1 MKPSGIPAIL
11 LLAALLGPE
20 RAAHSEERVV
30 LSGQSG
36 ITLPILYDAAA
47 SPTESVILF
56 TGGNGKL
63 ADEVGS
69 VLWRV
74 RDRFVAAGMSVA
86 LPDTPSD
93 HPGGFGPLF
102 RTWTAHTQDIAA
114 VVAFLKQKAPVPV
127 WAVGTSNGTIS
138 TASGAA
144 NLGPSAIAGVV
155 LTSSVW
161 LGGLGLVPVEK
172 IAVPVLVVQNRDDA
186 CPASQFAL
194 AEQNMARF
202 TAAPVKEFIAV
213 SGGGNGGPRCGND
226 SPHDLFGI
234 EDQVVPPIIAWIRAH
249 DCTDR
254 GPAPALASAPVSASG
269 ASLASSCGSGMVEP
283 AGPGVGN
290 R

>member
-36 ITLPILYDAAA
+36 IELPVLYDAAA

-56 TGGNGKL
+56 TGGDGKL
-63 ADEVGS
+63 ADEEGS

-114 VVAFLKQKAPVPV
+114 VVAFLKLKAPVPV

-138 TASGAA
+138 AASGAA
-144 NLGPSAIAGVV
+144 TLGPRAIAGVV

-172 IAVPVLVVQNRDDA
+172 IAVPVLVVQNRDDG
-186 CPASQFAL
+186 CPASQFSL
-194 AEQNMARF
+194 AQQNMARF
-202 TAAPVKEFIAV
+202 VAAPVKEFIAV
-213 SGGGNGGPRCGND
+213 SGGGAGGPRCGND
-226 SPHDLFGI
+226 SPHDLYGI
-234 EDQVVPPIIAWIRAH
+234 EDQVVPPIIAWIKAH
-249 DCTDR
+249 DCADR
-254 GPAPALASAPVSASG
+254 SQGATLASAPIAASG
-269 ASLASSCGSGMVEP
+269 PNSALSCGSDTVGP
-283 AGPGVGN
+283 AGSGAGN